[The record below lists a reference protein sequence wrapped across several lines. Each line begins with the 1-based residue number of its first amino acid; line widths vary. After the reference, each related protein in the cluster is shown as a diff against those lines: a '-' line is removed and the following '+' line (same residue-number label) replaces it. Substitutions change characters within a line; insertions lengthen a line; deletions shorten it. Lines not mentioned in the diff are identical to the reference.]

1 MAKRVLVVDDSVTIQ
16 KAFAMTFAAED
27 LTLVSA
33 RSAEEGLALAQ
44 RSRPDL
50 IVADG
55 VMAGRSGYD
64 LCALIK
70 SDPGLRGV
78 PVYILTSSHNPYDE
92 LQGRHVAA
100 DGHLVKP
107 FDSGALIA
115 SVGEALRKGVVASLP
130 TTAPAAAT
138 SAPSHTSGVYAT
150 LGDDYGEISVGSGS
164 GVRAGATVPARASEV
179 EIATPPPAA
188 PLPPAPAR
196 PTLAPAT
203 AASPAGGMRPS
214 LIPGLRPGIPTAR
227 PGTVP
232 TRGPGVP
239 GASPASYA
247 AVAAP
252 ASVPVPG
259 SVPAP
264 GAFPRGPGPQPPP
277 AGMRTMVGLPAAHL
291 QVPPRAPGSMAPP
304 TTTPPPLRPIGGA
317 PAGFDRAVDR
327 SVDRSGVAGPHPSV
341 SPALAGNIADAAAA
355 RVAEKM
361 SQIAA
366 RGPEYEA
373 IARLSREIIERIAR
387 EIIPGLAE
395 AIIREELQ
403 KRGR

>member
-27 LTLVSA
+27 VTLVSA
-33 RSAEEGLALAQ
+33 RSAEEGLAVAQ

-50 IVADG
+50 IIADG
-55 VMAGRSGYD
+55 VMSGRSGYD

-70 SDPGLRGV
+70 SEPGLRGV

-115 SVGEALRKGVVASLP
+115 SVGEALRKGVVASLTATATATATAQAP
-130 TTAPAAAT
+130 SAPAPAR
-138 SAPSHTSGVYAT
+138 TSGVYST

-203 AASPAGGMRPS
+203 ATSPAGGMRPS
-214 LIPGLRPGIPTAR
+214 LIPGLRPGIPSAR
-227 PGTVP
+227 PGAVP
-232 TRGPGVP
+232 TPTRSPGVP
-239 GASPASYA
+239 GAAPAGYA
-247 AVAAP
+247 AAAAP

-259 SVPAP
+259 SATAP
-264 GAFPRGPGPQPPP
+264 GAFPRSPGPQAPA
-277 AGMRTMVGLPAAHL
+277 AGMRTMIGLPAAHL
-291 QVPPRAPGSMAPP
+291 QVPPRAPGSMAPVP
-304 TTTPPPLRPIGGA
+304 TTPPPLRPVGS
-317 PAGFDRAVDR
+317 PAAVER
-327 SVDRSGVAGPHPSV
+327 PLAGPVPSV
-341 SPALAGNIADAAAA
+341 SPSAAANIADAAAA

>member
-27 LTLVSA
+27 VTLASA

-55 VMAGRSGYD
+55 VMSGRSGYD

-115 SVGEALRKGVVASLP
+115 SVGEALRKGVAASLP
-130 TTAPAAAT
+130 ATAPPQAP
-138 SAPSHTSGVYAT
+138 SPPSHTSGVYST

-179 EIATPPPAA
+179 EIATPPPAS

-203 AASPAGGMRPS
+203 ATSPAGGMRPS

-227 PGTVP
+227 PGAVP
-232 TRGPGVP
+232 TRSPGVP
-239 GASPASYA
+239 GAAPASYA
-247 AVAAP
+247 AAAAP

-259 SVPAP
+259 SAAAS
-264 GAFPRGPGPQPPP
+264 GAFPRTPGPQAP
-277 AGMRTMVGLPAAHL
+277 AVGMRTMVGLPAAHL
-291 QVPPRAPGSMAPP
+291 QVPPRAPGSMAPAP
-304 TTTPPPLRPIGGA
+304 TTTPPPLRPVGL
-317 PAGFDRAVDR
+317 PAAIERPLAGT
-327 SVDRSGVAGPHPSV
+327 GVSV
-341 SPALAGNIADAAAA
+341 SSAGHIADVAAA
-355 RVAEKM
+355 RVAERM

>member
-27 LTLVSA
+27 VTIVAA

-55 VMAGRSGYD
+55 VMSGRSGYD
-64 LCALIK
+64 LCALTK

-107 FDSGALIA
+107 FDSGAMIA
-115 SVGEALRKGVVASLP
+115 SVGEALTRGAAAAMPASP
-130 TTAPAAAT
+130 PSAPAR
-138 SAPSHTSGVYAT
+138 TSGVYST
-150 LGDDYGEISVGSGS
+150 LGDDYGEISVGAGS
-164 GVRAGATVPARASEV
+164 GVRAGATVPARPSEIDV
-179 EIATPPPAA
+179 ATPPPAA

-203 AASPAGGMRPS
+203 AAPSPAGGMRPS

-227 PGTVP
+227 PGTLP
-232 TRGPGVP
+232 PRGPGVP
-239 GASPASYA
+239 GAAPAAFA
-247 AVAAP
+247 ASAAP
-252 ASVPVPG
+252 ASASVPG
-259 SVPAP
+259 LGPAAAP
-264 GAFPRGPGPQPPP
+264 SAFPRSPAPQAP
-277 AGMRTMVGLPAAHL
+277 AVGMRTMVGIPAAHL
-291 QVPPRAPGSMAPP
+291 QVPPRAPGSMAP
-304 TTTPPPLRPIGGA
+304 TTPSPLRPVAAAAA
-317 PAGFDRAVDR
+317 PA
-327 SVDRSGVAGPHPSV
+327 PSV
-341 SPALAGNIADAAAA
+341 SPGVAAHLADAAAA

>member
-27 LTLVSA
+27 VTIVAA

-55 VMAGRSGYD
+55 VMSGRSGYD
-64 LCALIK
+64 LCALTK

-115 SVGEALRKGVVASLP
+115 SVDEALRKGVTASLS
-130 TTAPAAAT
+130 APAAS
-138 SAPSHTSGVYAT
+138 SAPARTSGVYST
-150 LGDDYGEISVGSGS
+150 VGDDYGEISVGSGS
-164 GVRAGATVPARASEV
+164 GVRAGATVPARASEIEV
-179 EIATPPPAA
+179 ATPPPAA

-196 PTLAPAT
+196 PMVAPAT
-203 AASPAGGMRPS
+203 AVQSPAGGMRPS

-232 TRGPGVP
+232 ARSP
-239 GASPASYA
+239 GAPGS
-247 AVAAP
+247 AP
-252 ASVPVPG
+252 AAFATS
-259 SVPAP
+259 PAP
-264 GAFPRGPGPQPPP
+264 GSGAAAPTAFPRSPAPQAP
-277 AGMRTMVGLPAAHL
+277 AVGMRTMVGLPAAHL
-291 QVPPRAPGSMAPP
+291 QVPPRAPGSMSPG
-304 TTTPPPLRPIGGA
+304 TPPPLRPVAA
-317 PAGFDRAVDR
+317 PSSYERPA
-327 SVDRSGVAGPHPSV
+327 AGPGPSL
-341 SPALAGNIADAAAA
+341 SPGATAHLADAAAA

-373 IARLSREIIERIAR
+373 IARLSLRDGFGWSADEPIGIDR
-387 EIIPGLAE
+387 
-395 AIIREELQ
+395 
-403 KRGR
+403 

>member
-16 KAFAMTFAAED
+16 KAFTMTFAAED
-27 LTLVSA
+27 VTLVTA

-55 VMAGRSGYD
+55 VMSGRSGYD
-64 LCALIK
+64 LCALTK

-115 SVGEALRKGVVASLP
+115 TVGEALRKGVVASLP
-130 TTAPAAAT
+130 GAAPSAAAPAR
-138 SAPSHTSGVYAT
+138 TSGVYST
-150 LGDDYGEISVGSGS
+150 LGDDYGEISVGAGS

-179 EIATPPPAA
+179 EVATPPPAA
-188 PLPPAPAR
+188 PLAPAPAR

-203 AASPAGGMRPS
+203 AAAPAGGMRPS

-227 PGTVP
+227 PGMAP
-232 TRGPGVP
+232 PRSPGVP
-239 GASPASYA
+239 GAAPASYTA
-247 AVAAP
+247 GAAP

-259 SVPAP
+259 SAAP
-264 GAFPRGPGPQPPP
+264 SAFPRSPAPQAPA

-291 QVPPRAPGSMAPP
+291 QVPPRAPGSVAPGHS
-304 TTTPPPLRPIGGA
+304 TPPLRPIGPPVA
-317 PAGFDRAVDR
+317 IERP
-327 SVDRSGVAGPHPSV
+327 VAGSGPSA
-341 SPALAGNIADAAAA
+341 SPAAAGNIADVAAA

-403 KRGR
+403 RRGR